1 MFSVV
6 GVNGVLVFGW
16 QTEVVD
22 LLSKVQWGRTDADQL
37 EIAIGQHL
45 RLHQLAYK
53 LLLWRPKTSL
63 GFAFA
68 CCVEVAWHIVELLVA
83 GAQASCGYES
93 GQSAT

>member
-37 EIAIGQHL
+37 ETAIGQHL

-53 LLLWRPKTSL
+53 LVLWRPKHHWAL
-63 GFAFA
+63 HLPAVLDRMA
-68 CCVEVAWHIVELLVA
+68 H
-83 GAQASCGYES
+83 
-93 GQSAT
+93 